1 MNLKHI
7 IKELTN
13 LVKEVGEFQLTEIN
27 NVSHDKV
34 ETKDLNSLVSYV
46 DQQSEKMIVAK
57 LQELIP
63 ESGFITEEGVIEN
76 SEKTYTWIIDPLDGT
91 TNYLHKI
98 PHYCISI
105 ALRHNNDII
114 IGMVH
119 DPSMHECFYAIKGE
133 GAFLNGR
140 KLILDSKNNLSEAL
154 IVTGFPYKNDYNV
167 EAKFN
172 ILKYWLMNTRGIR
185 RLGSAALDLVYVASG
200 RLDAYYEGTLNI
212 WDLAAGA
219 LIAEEAGAKVCD
231 LDGSNNHLKSCNIL
245 AVNEGLFN
253 QVFDV
258 VRTDKKSY

>member
-1 MNLKHI
+1 LNNQHI

-13 LVKEVGEFQLTEIN
+13 LVKKVGEFQLSEIN
-27 NVSHDKV
+27 KVSKDRV

-46 DQQSEKMIVAK
+46 DQQSEKMIVAR

-63 ESGFITEEGVIEN
+63 ESGFITEEGVIKN
-76 SEKTYTWIIDPLDGT
+76 SEKTFTWIIDPLDGT

-119 DPSMHECFYAIKGE
+119 DPSLDECFYAIKGE
-133 GAFLNGR
+133 GAFLNGH
-140 KLILDSKNNLSEAL
+140 KLKLDSKSDLSDAL
-154 IVTGFPYKNDYNV
+154 IVTGFPYRNDYDV

-172 ILKYWLMNTRGIR
+172 ILKYWLMHTRGIR

-219 LIAEEAGAKVCD
+219 LIAEEAGAKVSD

-245 AVNEGLFN
+245 AVNKGLYD
-253 QVFDV
+253 QVFEV
-258 VRTDKKSY
+258 VKTKG